1 MDLHILFS
9 EIQNIKTM
17 LESIKVSSKEHF
29 TIKEASKYLGISDST
44 LYKLTSSNSITYYQP
59 NGKLIYF
66 SKSDLDNFIYK
77 VRKKTH
83 DEIKEEAQERIKN
96 LKHF

>member
-1 MDLHILFS
+1 MGTEAISKEL
-9 EIQNIKTM
+9 EIIKSL
-17 LESIKVSSKEHF
+17 LENLTISSKEHF

-83 DEIKEEAQERIKN
+83 YEIKEEAQERIKN

>member
-1 MDLHILFS
+1 MGTEAISKEL
-9 EIQNIKTM
+9 EIIKSL
-17 LESIKVSSKEHF
+17 LENLTISSKEHF

-66 SKSDLDNFIYK
+66 SKSDVDNFIYK